1 MSENQEI
8 SKKVFGG
15 SRKKK
20 MIVMLKFLMGSYLFC
35 MFFDVTGIEIS
46 VYLNLEGLWLRRI
59 KSEQIKLFTIESHS
73 CGRWSIHSSV
83 PGFFKCFEHEGV
95 GWKTFGVQT
104 VKKALFSRQG
114 KDHLPLFFLFF
125 FNTGSYRLPTSL
137 TSKKNTEL

>member
-46 VYLNLEGLWLRRI
+46 VYLNLEGLWLCRI

-73 CGRWSIHSSV
+73 FGRWYNPLQRPRIFLVFWTWGRRLEDIRCSDCEESALQ
-83 PGFFKCFEHEGV
+83 
-95 GWKTFGVQT
+95 QT
-104 VKKALFSRQG
+104 RK
-114 KDHLPLFFLFF
+114 P
-125 FNTGSYRLPTSL
+125 SL
-137 TSKKNTEL
+137 TFVFFCFLTQGLTASQPP